1 MSNSQDR
8 LQQGYQITHEVVQRA
23 IANDFDCS
31 IENVKVEDIKKSAG
45 AGKGEGYTCV
55 LFALDITATV
65 NGNEKSLQYM
75 AKCLPA
81 IEHRAKFVLEVKVKV
96 TRSHQVC
103 YKKNKG
109 VPKYFWEWNPNILR
123 DFAK

>member
-1 MSNSQDR
+1 MKPCIIAQFILKFKLECIEKARMANNSQDK

-23 IANDFDCS
+23 IAHDFDCN
-31 IENVKVEDIKKSAG
+31 IENVKVESVKKSAG

-81 IEHRAKFVLEVKVKV
+81 IEHRAKFVLEVKDKV
-96 TRSHQVC
+96 TRSH
-103 YKKNKG
+103 
-109 VPKYFWEWNPNILR
+109 
-123 DFAK
+123 

>member
-1 MSNSQDR
+1 LKPYIIAQFILIFMLECIEKARMANSQDK

-55 LFALDITATV
+55 LFALDITASV
-65 NGNEKSLQYM
+65 NGSEKSLHYM

-81 IEHRAKFVLEVKVKV
+81 IEHRAKFVTEVKVKV
-96 TRSHQVC
+96 ARSH
-103 YKKNKG
+103 
-109 VPKYFWEWNPNILR
+109 
-123 DFAK
+123 

>member
-1 MSNSQDR
+1 MANSQDK
-8 LQQGYQITHEVVQRA
+8 LQQGCQITHEVVQKA

-55 LFALDITATV
+55 LFALDITASV

-96 TRSHQVC
+96 TRSH
-103 YKKNKG
+103 
-109 VPKYFWEWNPNILR
+109 
-123 DFAK
+123 